1 MPPRSCGGFGEE
13 VEDAIITDRY
23 RAVELDTH
31 VKLATHVKLDAQVLF
46 DVFVSRPLLDRVMP
60 LCARRHGLR
69 NQRRRVIRK
78 TPVSLPLLKLASKCP
93 SRILAVVW

>member
-23 RAVELDTH
+23 RAVERDTN
-31 VKLATHVKLDAQVLF
+31 VKLDVQVLL
-46 DVFVSRPLLDRVMP
+46 DVFVSRPLGDRVIP
-60 LCARRHGLR
+60 PCSRRRGLR
-69 NQRRRVIRK
+69 HQRRRVIRK

-93 SRILAVVW
+93 SRIVAVVW

>member
-23 RAVELDTH
+23 RAVELD
-31 VKLATHVKLDAQVLF
+31 THVKLDAQVLF